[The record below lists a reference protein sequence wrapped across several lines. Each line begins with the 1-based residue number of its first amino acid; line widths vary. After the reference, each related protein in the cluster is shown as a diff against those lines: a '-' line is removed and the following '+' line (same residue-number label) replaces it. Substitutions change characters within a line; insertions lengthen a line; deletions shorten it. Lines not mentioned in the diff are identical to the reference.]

1 MPIVLVGCS
10 HRSAPLALL
19 ESLSVTSNEL
29 SGIFARVKAVANEAL
44 ILSTC
49 NRTEIYALV
58 EHLPSGAASLLELF
72 AERAGTS
79 SAALRPHLYVQM
91 DADAVRQALRVASG
105 LDSVVLGEDQI
116 QAQLKRAL
124 AEARLAQALGP
135 VLDRLGAAALAC
147 GKRVRTFTGIGRHSV
162 SLESLA
168 VRAAS
173 DRFGGLANREVVLIG
188 TGDAARLIARHIG
201 APAGARVTVISRSIE
216 KAAEFARDIDARAA
230 RIEDLP
236 DVLTRADVVI
246 TCTSAPHAILTADD
260 LQLRAG
266 VRPGQTLVC
275 VDLGMPHDVDPAV
288 AHRADV
294 TLISLRELAVLAEA
308 HREERRQHLPAA
320 EAIVTAEVHRFL
332 EWRGV
337 RGRAA
342 TIARL
347 QAHAQSIADAE
358 LSITQARL
366 NTLSARDRDLVA
378 DLARRIIRKL
388 MHTPSETLQQHPD
401 AERIAF
407 ALECAFGLSGAPP
420 AADHMPDHAAA
431 PSASRSAA
439 EAAS

>member
-1 MPIVLVGCS
+1 MPIVAVGCS

-19 ESLSVTSNEL
+19 ESLSVASNAL
-29 SGIFARVKAVANEAL
+29 SGWFARVKAIAHEAL

-49 NRTEIYALV
+49 NRTEVYALV
-58 EHLPSGAASLLELF
+58 EHSRSGAASLLELF
-72 AERAGTS
+72 ADRAGMS
-79 SAALRPHLYVQM
+79 SAALRAHTYVLM

-173 DRFGGLANREVVLIG
+173 DRLGGLAGREVVLLG

-201 APAGARVTVISRSIE
+201 APAGGRVTVISRSFD

-230 RIEDLP
+230 RMEDLP

-246 TCTSAPHAILTADD
+246 SCTSAPHAILMAEH
-260 LQLRAG
+260 LQLRG
-266 VRPGQTLVC
+266 RVNPGQRLVC
-275 VDLGMPHDVDPAV
+275 VDLGMPHDVDPAI
-288 AHRADV
+288 AHRDEV
-294 TLISLRELAVLAEA
+294 TLVSLGDLAVLAEA

-320 EAIVTAEVHRFL
+320 EAIVTAEVDRFL
-332 EWRGV
+332 EWRAV
-337 RGRAA
+337 RGRAT

-401 AERIAF
+401 AEHIAI
-407 ALECAFGLSGAPP
+407 ALECAFGLPGAP
-420 AADHMPDHAAA
+420 AAHETPDHDTASMA
-431 PSASRSAA
+431 PRSAA